1 MLPSPYQY
9 TKLSRICAHIH
20 TIAHIGISITSHVKT
35 EYYQP
40 WYQYTKL
47 LHIFMVMFNI
57 IIDVYSQ
64 LCTKVNVLMKTC
76 IFTWKN
82 SWNYTSIIIHAYL
95 NTIYDM

>member
-1 MLPSPYQY
+1 MLR
-9 TKLSRICAHIH
+9 LN
-20 TIAHIGISITSHVKT
+20 IT
-35 EYYQP
+35 P

-47 LHIFMVMFNI
+47 SHIFMVMFNI

-82 SWNYTSIIIHAYL
+82 S
-95 NTIYDM
+95 